1 MVDMRWSSTGQYKG
15 SRTLTWRLRTHMW
28 TGLMGTKQRT
38 LSLQT
43 CTAKYLHSKKPLKR
57 CQAGVKQLSRMIP
70 VLLGTTSMS
79 ECWQSLAVRLQNLLM
94 LLLRFLPPFPANYFS
109 NVYLKKIYLAKTLNF
124 LISIKGALH
133 MSLQLVWMRSYSK
146 YNGKITFQ
154 VHSLAF
160 LDFLI
165 FNSLN

>member
-1 MVDMRWSSTGQYKG
+1 
-15 SRTLTWRLRTHMW
+15 
-28 TGLMGTKQRT
+28 
-38 LSLQT
+38 
-43 CTAKYLHSKKPLKR
+43 
-57 CQAGVKQLSRMIP
+57 
-70 VLLGTTSMS
+70 
-79 ECWQSLAVRLQNLLM
+79 M

-154 VHSLAF
+154 VHSLVF
-160 LDFLI
+160 HDFFHFHRNELVKEGSKRLDVEQRP
-165 FNSLN
+165 SDP